1 MTNVELVTKKLAV
14 LGEHVRRL
22 RERRPADVELLRR
35 DLVLQDAL
43 AMGILVAVQES
54 TDIALHIASDSGW
67 ELGSTYRDAFV
78 VLARHGVIDEAL
90 ANGLGDIAQLRN
102 RIAHGYA
109 SVDVERVWRELP
121 PGIATFEA
129 FTRAVAKLVAPND

>member
-1 MTNVELVTKKLAV
+1 
-14 LGEHVRRL
+14 
-22 RERRPADVELLRR
+22 
-35 DLVLQDAL
+35 
-43 AMGILVAVQES
+43 MGILVAVQES